1 MLRLRTGVTAFPR
14 ADGSIQ
20 VGCSERS
27 GLRLRPPSSLD
38 QRSCLKLLS
47 LLEAGRTAAQLRGA
61 AKQEGAEPKAAE
73 ELVAHVRIAGL
84 LAAADEEK
92 PARVHVHGSGPLA
105 TGLRSALEEGGALV
119 TATCEAPLR
128 GGIPEHNPELVV
140 LTDRVAPDPAVVHQL
155 LVASAPHLR
164 VRLVD
169 GCGQIGPLVLPG
181 RTSCLWCEQH
191 HASDADPLWPELLRQ
206 LGAAAGRAEIKVVR
220 AALAQ
225 ATVEIDHT
233 MRFLRSRRPVPPPRA
248 LGGVVELRHDGL
260 LSPPRKAPAHPRCV
274 FHTVL
279 PHLGLPLRQDRQTA
293 PRRDVSHRCSPVG
306 TVVSNVYE

>member
-1 MLRLRTGVTAFPR
+1 LLRLRTGVTAFPR
-14 ADGSIQ
+14 ADGSVQ
-20 VGCSERS
+20 VGCSERG
-27 GLRLRPPSSLD
+27 GLRLRPPASLD

-61 AKQEGAEPKAAE
+61 AEREGAEPKAAE

-84 LAAADEEK
+84 LAAANEEK

-128 GGIPEHNPELVV
+128 RGITEHNPELVV
-140 LTDRVAPDPAVVHQL
+140 LTDRFAPDPAVVHQL
-155 LVASAPHLR
+155 LVARTPHLR

-169 GCGQIGPLVLPG
+169 GSGQIGPLVLPG

-206 LGAAAGRAEIKVVR
+206 LGSTAGRAEMQVVR

-225 ATVEIDHT
+225 AAIEIDHIL
-233 MRFLRSRRPVPPPRA
+233 RFLRSRRPVLPPRA
-248 LGGVVELRHDGL
+248 LGAIVELSHDRL
-260 LSPPRKAPAHPRCV
+260 LSSPRKAPAHPSCM

-279 PHLGLPLRQDRQTA
+279 PHQGVPHTPDRQTA

-306 TVVSNVYE
+306 TV